1 VKTFV
6 AKPDE
11 VNRKWFLVDAEG
23 EILGRVA
30 SQVAS
35 LLRGKHKPIY
45 TPHVDCGDH
54 VIIINADKI
63 RVTGRKAAQKR
74 YYRHSGHPG
83 GLRSDTF
90 EQLMQKNPEKVLER
104 AVWGMLPHNKLG
116 RKMYKK
122 LKVYVGES
130 HPHAAQQPEQLDL
143 SKN

>member
-1 VKTFV
+1 MKTFV
-6 AKPDE
+6 AKPHE
-11 VNRKWFLVDAEG
+11 VNRKWFLVDADG

-30 SQVAS
+30 SRVAS

-54 VIIINADKI
+54 VIIINADKV
-63 RVTGRKAAQKR
+63 RVTGRKATQKR
-74 YYRHSGHPG
+74 YYRHSGYPG
-83 GLRSDTF
+83 GLRSDTY
-90 EQLMQKNPEKVLER
+90 EQLMQKSPERVLEK

-130 HPHAAQQPEQLDL
+130 HPHAAQQPEKLELD
-143 SKN
+143 KN